1 MSEYWEQKVREA
13 IEQDPEFTGQFEL
26 PDLYLSVSSINE
38 YWTCPQLFYLRRV
51 VGITSPRA
59 GALALGSAV
68 HKALELAFLT
78 VKKTGTMMPVEAY
91 EAAYS
96 DSFEKNGEDVEDWD
110 GIDPGQ
116 AKDKGLYL
124 LRLYRQ
130 QVMHLV
136 RPLEVEVEFVK
147 IIDHSV
153 PLVGRIDLIDGGLPE
168 FAGVEPDVSAAINP
182 APETEIVDFKTSGQK
197 YSADK
202 IENDFQTAVYS
213 QMHGIARTR
222 FDLLVKTK
230 TPYVYQARGVKT
242 ASQGR
247 WAEQLVKD
255 VAMGISRGYFPR
267 CSPDTWRCR
276 PGKCP
281 GWDRCRGAA

>member
-1 MSEYWEQKVREA
+1 LSEYWEQKVKEA
-13 IEQDPEFTGQFEL
+13 IASDPEFKNTFEL

-38 YWTCPQLFYLRRV
+38 YWSCPQLFYLKRI

-78 VKKTGTMMPVEAY
+78 VQKTGEMMPVEAY

-96 DSFEKNGEDVEDWD
+96 DSFEKHGEDVEDWD
-110 GIDPGQ
+110 GIDPGA
-116 AKDKGLYL
+116 AKDKGLHL
-124 LRLYRQ
+124 LQLYRR
-130 QVMHLV
+130 QVMPLV

-147 IIDHSV
+147 IIDHAV
-153 PLVGRIDLIDGGLPE
+153 PIVGRIDLIDGGLPE
-168 FAGVEPDVSAAINP
+168 FAGIEPDVTAAINP
-182 APETEIVDFKTSGQK
+182 APDVEIVDFKTSAQK

-213 QMHGIARTR
+213 HLHGIMRTR

-230 TPYVYQARGVKT
+230 TPYVYQARGIKT
-242 ASQGR
+242 SAHGR
-247 WAEQLVKD
+247 WAAQLIKD
-255 VAMGISRGYFPR
+255 VALGITKGYFPR
-267 CSPDTWRCR
+267 CDPNTWRCR
-276 PGKCP
+276 PEKCP
-281 GWDRCRGAA
+281 AWDRCRGAA